1 MSDFWRIMDSCVC
14 GYIDHS
20 PCVNPPYCMIKGED
34 YDCDQCVV
42 TEEEKD
48 KAIGIFENNQDLMEK
63 EKQERIAKEKE
74 MHKQIKKQIRLH
86 NSEVKR
92 NSAER
97 KQKSDEFERKCF
109 ADAFGKELEEL
120 IFNEIKGKEVEE

>member
-42 TEEEKD
+42 TEEEKN
-48 KAIGIFENNQDLMEK
+48 KAVGIREEYEELAEKQEQERIEK
-63 EKQERIAKEKE
+63 EKER
-74 MHKQIKKQIRLH
+74 QKQIRKQIRIH
-86 NSEVKR
+86 NAKAR
-92 NSAER
+92 L
-97 KQKSDEFERKCF
+97 
-109 ADAFGKELEEL
+109 KELEAE
-120 IFNEIKGKEVEE
+120 NPQ

>member
-74 MHKQIKKQIRLH
+74 MQKQIKKQIRLH